1 MIGISRHRFQ
11 RLPIAGDPG
20 DLLQIRIMDETGG
33 RCEDINGALF
43 QAPMILI
50 WIDRLIYVVHMSS
63 CASTRTLMMNLRD
76 RQLSTTVD
84 PSDIRGLGTARRHF
98 RRGAASLLKRRST
111 SLKRLCCK
119 V

>member
-20 DLLQIRIMDETGG
+20 DLPEAGIGDETGQG
-33 RCEDINGALF
+33 CEDIDGALF
-43 QAPMILI
+43 QASMILI
-50 WIDRLIYVVHMSS
+50 WIDRLISVVHMSS

-84 PSDIRGLGTARRHF
+84 PSDIRGLGTARRHC
-98 RRGAASLLKRRST
+98 RHGAASLL
-111 SLKRLCCK
+111 
-119 V
+119 

>member
-43 QAPMILI
+43 QASMILVPI
-50 WIDRLIYVVHMSS
+50 LGDVPGGVPVPADGLQDVTCVRSVALHGEHIIRRLG
-63 CASTRTLMMNLRD
+63 D
-76 RQLSTTVD
+76 QG
-84 PSDIRGLGTARRHF
+84 RGL
-98 RRGAASLLKRRST
+98 AAGLRKSTKTEVSWSSNRAFFLRS
-111 SLKRLCCK
+111 
-119 V
+119 